1 LLPGDLIYKDVN
13 QDGAINGYDVRP
25 IGYPAGRNPILN
37 YGINASAQYKDFD
50 ISMDFSG
57 GSMYSYNQNWEM
69 RWPYQNTGNLLRQFY
84 DDRWHRVDPF
94 DVNSEWI
101 PGKYPPLRFNEGG
114 HSNYNKNSTFWLTNV
129 RYLRLKTIEL
139 GYTLPKELS
148 SRIGIQT
155 ARFYINGFNLFSFD
169 NVRELGIE
177 PEIMDENGL
186 QYPQH
191 KRMNIGVNVSF

>member
-1 LLPGDLIYKDVN
+1 
-13 QDGAINGYDVRP
+13 
-25 IGYPAGRNPILN
+25 
-37 YGINASAQYKDFD
+37 
-50 ISMDFSG
+50 
-57 GSMYSYNQNWEM
+57 
-69 RWPYQNTGNLLRQFY
+69 
-84 DDRWHRVDPF
+84 
-94 DVNSEWI
+94 VNSEWI
-101 PGKYPPLRFNEGG
+101 PGKYPPLRFNEPN

-155 ARFYINGFNLFSFD
+155 ARFYINGFNLLSLD

-177 PEIMDENGL
+177 PEIIDANGL